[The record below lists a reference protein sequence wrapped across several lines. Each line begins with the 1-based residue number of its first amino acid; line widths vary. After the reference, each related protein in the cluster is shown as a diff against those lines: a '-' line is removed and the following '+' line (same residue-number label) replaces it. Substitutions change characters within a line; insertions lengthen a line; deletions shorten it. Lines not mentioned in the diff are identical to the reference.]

1 MEGVDKS
8 YVFERSNS
16 LPVIRHSSCDGS
28 CDIASVG
35 GEEVY
40 VCAIDK
46 VGFNEVSGAVVGCA
60 HDVWMPGL
68 SYFIGR
74 K

>member
-40 VCAIDK
+40 VCGAIDK
-46 VGFNEVSGAVVGCA
+46 VGFNEVSGLWLAVHTMHG
-60 HDVWMPGL
+60 
-68 SYFIGR
+68 
-74 K
+74 